1 MSEEYPDILNQA
13 IDVHAHYLT
22 PTYRQA
28 CEASGQFKLDGFP
41 IPDWNP
47 KVALDLMDSIGVATA
62 LLSISSPGVH
72 FGDDKVARTLARQ
85 VNEEGVDIVMAH
97 AGRFGLLAS
106 LPLPDVDGALAEL
119 VYALDTL
126 HADGI
131 ALLTHYHGHYL
142 GDPLFE
148 PVMAELDRHHAV
160 AVLHPTSPACWEA
173 VSFGNPRPMLEFPI
187 DTTRAVVNLALSG
200 TLNRYPH
207 IRFVIP
213 HAGGA
218 LPVLADRVHSFAA
231 VFPSAGQQSIDVL
244 TALRGLYYDLAGT
257 PLPRAL
263 PALLNLVEPDRLLY
277 GSDFPFTPAPLVAF
291 LATMLST
298 TSVLD
303 EEQKQDMLW
312 GNALRLFP
320 RLAQALER
328 SIW

>member
-1 MSEEYPDILNQA
+1 MSKNHTNIFNQA

-22 PTYRQA
+22 QAYRQA
-28 CEASGQFKLDGFP
+28 CETAGQFQLDGFP
-41 IPDWNP
+41 IPDWRP
-47 KVALDLMDSIGVATA
+47 EAALDLMDSIGIATA

-72 FGDDKVARTLARQ
+72 FGDDRAARTLARQ
-85 VNEEGVDIVMAH
+85 VNVEGMEIGAAH

-106 LPLPDVDGALAEL
+106 LPLPDVEGALTEL

-200 TLNRYPH
+200 TLDRYPN

-231 VFPSAGQQSIDVL
+231 VFPTAGQQSIDVL
-244 TALRGLYYDLAGT
+244 TALSRLYYDLAGT

-263 PALLNLVEPDRLLY
+263 PALLNLVEPNRLLY
-277 GSDFPFTPAPLVAF
+277 GSDFPFTPAPLVEF
-291 LATMLST
+291 LATMLSST
-298 TSVLD
+298 DVLD
-303 EEQKQDMLW
+303 EEQRRNMLR
-312 GNALRLFP
+312 GNALQLFP
-320 RLAQALER
+320 QLSDSQQ
-328 SIW
+328 I